1 MSRIDLVVPDI
12 GNAHDVDVVDVLVKP
27 GDVIEVDA
35 PLVTLETDKAS
46 MDVPSASAGT
56 VAEVL
61 LKRGDKASAGT
72 VIARLDTNAAG
83 AGAAAGTGAGD
94 SQADATFTESFDAD
108 ELERTVTQPVLKHPA
123 FSGNGAANGPFAAD
137 EEAIF
142 EAEPFAPHPT
152 APQASPAAVAS
163 SPPSQTAGTASH
175 SQATAPTQ
183 TASAAQTATAQS
195 ATAPQT
201 AAPAQSASAPH
212 TTAAAQFA
220 TAAQTPT
227 AQTATSAPTGSAPA
241 AASQAAPAEARAPSA
256 APDSPAADAPLSAR
270 NESAGDTVRMPIPDL
285 SRIRGESDFNR
296 STQLLVLG
304 SGPGGYTAAFRAADL
319 GLQVTLVERWSSLG
333 GVCLNVGCIP
343 SKALLHAAKVIED
356 AEAMSEHGI
365 AFGAPALDLDRL
377 REWKGSVVKKLTG
390 GLTMLAKQ
398 RKVTVVQGTGRFVS
412 PNVIEVMSNS
422 GSERIRFDQCIIA
435 VGSEAIKLPG
445 LPNDPRIMDSTDA
458 LELPEFSGGL
468 LVVGGG
474 IIGLEMACVY
484 DALGGRV
491 SVVELTPQLIPG
503 CDPDL
508 VRPLERRIR
517 GRYEQILLG
526 TKVTKVETLMEGLR
540 VSFEGEKAPEPTVYD
555 RILVAVGR
563 VPNGKQIAADAAGV
577 KVTDRGFI
585 PVDKQMRTNVPHIFA
600 IGDVASN
607 PMLAHKAMHEAKV
620 AAEVA
625 AGEKAAF
632 DARVIP
638 SVAYTDPEI
647 AWVGLTEIEAK
658 AKNIPYKKGSFPWVA
673 SGRSLSLGRDEGF
686 TKMLFDPETHR
697 VLGGGIVGTNAGDL
711 ISEIALAIETGCDA
725 ADVGLTI
732 HPHPT
737 LSETVAAAAD
747 AFEGT
752 LTDLFIPKK

>member
-1 MSRIDLVVPDI
+1 MSHVDLVVPDI

-27 GDVIEVDA
+27 GDVVQVDS
-35 PLVTLETDKAS
+35 PLITLETDKAS
-46 MDVPSASAGT
+46 MDVPSTTAGT

-72 VIARLDTNAAG
+72 VIARLDTSA
-83 AGAAAGTGAGD
+83 AGAAADAGSGSSD
-94 SQADATFTESFDAD
+94 GEIAASFDAD
-108 ELERTVTQPVLKHPA
+108 ELERTVTQPVLKHIPP
-123 FSGNGAANGPFAAD
+123 GNGAAGTPLSSEE
-137 EEAIF
+137 EEAMF
-142 EAEPFAPHPT
+142 EAEPFAPHSNVTP
-152 APQASPAAVAS
+152 APQEAAAQVAPVPIAAPSPTPAAV
-163 SPPSQTAGTASH
+163 Q
-175 SQATAPTQ
+175 
-183 TASAAQTATAQS
+183 
-195 ATAPQT
+195 
-201 AAPAQSASAPH
+201 AAPAQ
-212 TTAAAQFA
+212 TAATQ
-220 TAAQTPT
+220 P
-227 AQTATSAPTGSAPA
+227 APA
-241 AASQAAPAEARAPSA
+241 QGFAPGPGPDTPGAEP
-256 APDSPAADAPLSAR
+256 PLSAR
-270 NESAGDTVRMPIPDL
+270 HESAGDTVRMPIPDL
-285 SRIRGESDFNR
+285 SRIRGEVDFNR

-356 AEAMSEHGI
+356 AEAMSENGI

-377 REWKGSVVKKLTG
+377 REWKGEVVKKLTG
-390 GLTMLAKQ
+390 GLSLLAKQ

-412 PNVIEVMSNS
+412 PNVIEVMGNS
-422 GSERIRFDQCIIA
+422 GSERIRFDQCLIA
-435 VGSEAIKLPG
+435 VGSEPVRLPG
-445 LPNDPRIMDSTDA
+445 LPDDPRIMDSTDA

-468 LVVGGG
+468 LVIGGG

-491 SVVELTPQLIPG
+491 SVVELTPQLMPG

-517 GRYEQILLG
+517 KRYEQILLG
-526 TKVTKVETLMEGLR
+526 TKVTQVEALAEGLR
-540 VSFEGEKAPEPTVYD
+540 VSFEGEKAPGPTVFD
-555 RILVAVGR
+555 RVLVAVGR

-625 AGEKAAF
+625 AGESRAF

-647 AWVGLTEIEAK
+647 AWVGLTETEAK

-673 SGRSLSLGRDEGF
+673 NGRSLSLGRDEGF

>member
-1 MSRIDLVVPDI
+1 M
-12 GNAHDVDVVDVLVKP
+12 
-27 GDVIEVDA
+27 
-35 PLVTLETDKAS
+35 
-46 MDVPSASAGT
+46 
-56 VAEVL
+56 
-61 LKRGDKASAGT
+61 
-72 VIARLDTNAAG
+72 
-83 AGAAAGTGAGD
+83 
-94 SQADATFTESFDAD
+94 
-108 ELERTVTQPVLKHPA
+108 
-123 FSGNGAANGPFAAD
+123 
-137 EEAIF
+137 
-142 EAEPFAPHPT
+142 
-152 APQASPAAVAS
+152 
-163 SPPSQTAGTASH
+163 
-175 SQATAPTQ
+175 
-183 TASAAQTATAQS
+183 
-195 ATAPQT
+195 
-201 AAPAQSASAPH
+201 
-212 TTAAAQFA
+212 
-220 TAAQTPT
+220 
-227 AQTATSAPTGSAPA
+227 
-241 AASQAAPAEARAPSA
+241 
-256 APDSPAADAPLSAR
+256 SAR
-270 NESAGDTVRMPIPDL
+270 HESAGDTVRMPIPDL

-390 GLTMLAKQ
+390 GLSILAKQ

-435 VGSEAIKLPG
+435 VGSEPIELPG

-526 TKVTKVETLMEGLR
+526 TKVTKVETLLDGLR

-647 AWVGLTEIEAK
+647 AWVGLTETEAK

-673 SGRSLSLGRDEGF
+673 NGRSLSLGRDEGF